1 VPLDLPTE
9 ATAPAASTTAT
20 ARGPL
25 ARPGRATTA
34 TAAAPTPA
42 DASVAAATST
52 AATSTASAPATLEA
66 LVAELT
72 TAEKVSLVVGAGLWA
87 TTAIPRI
94 GLRAMH
100 LSDGPAG
107 VRGVAEDGTE
117 TAASFP
123 APSALAATW
132 DVDLADEVG
141 RAFAAE
147 ARRHGVDLVL
157 APQVNLQR
165 TPVGG
170 RHFECY
176 SEDPELTSRIAVHV
190 VRAAQDRGVG
200 MCVKHFVANDS
211 ETERT
216 TYLSRVDERT
226 LREVYLA
233 PFERLVDEARA
244 WSVMG
249 AYSGVDDGDVAAPVL
264 EHAPLLTG
272 VLKDEWGFDGVV
284 VSDWVAT
291 NSVEA
296 AAEGG
301 LDLQMPGPDGAWG
314 DGLLAAVEAGTV
326 GAAVLDDKVLRMLRL
341 AQRVGALEGFAPEG
355 AERAAVADVDVAAAL
370 RELVARSM
378 VVLRDD
384 AHALPVV
391 PRGASDA
398 DDPPCA
404 AAPVRRVALLGPN
417 AVAPFVQ
424 GGGSSYVRPDRTVD
438 LAASVAAAFGGAQVD
453 VLAGAVSRIVPPA
466 LDLAARA
473 TTPAGRPGALME
485 LLDEHGTV
493 IEASDATAWDGW
505 LRDVPEHAVA
515 LRIRATVRLD
525 EPGRHEVGVGTV
537 GRHRIVVDGQVLSTS
552 DRVVG
557 EDVILD
563 SSVNQPAPAFLTV
576 AVAAPRTVEIDAT
589 VQAAHPVG
597 YRSFARADLVH
608 RLPGASPDALLADAV
623 AVAARADLAVVVV
636 GTNEEIESEGY
647 DRTSLALPGTQD
659 ELVRAVLAAN
669 PRTVVVVN
677 AGAPVVLPWL
687 DEAPTVLWSWL
698 GGQEWADA
706 LGDVLTGVTEPS
718 GRLPWTLPADEADV
732 PVPHAVPAGGV
743 IDYVEGVHV
752 GYRSW
757 LRLARTPAAPF
768 GHGLGWTS
776 WSYED
781 VTATADETG
790 GVDLDVTLVND
801 GPRAGRE
808 VVQVYVE
815 PPVQSPAGDRPVRW
829 LGAFAV
835 VDAEAGARTTVRVRL
850 DARAFRTWDTAR
862 HGWVTPAGTYPIR
875 VGRSLTDLRLT
886 VGVDVA
892 SSSSGPGGSHT

>member
-1 VPLDLPTE
+1 MPLDLPTE

-20 ARGPL
+20 ARPS
-25 ARPGRATTA
+25 ADADPRPAA
-34 TAAAPTPA
+34 ADAQPAAAPDVT
-42 DASVAAATST
+42 DVVGASRRGAVRPRS
-52 AATSTASAPATLEA
+52 LEA

-72 TAEKVSLVVGAGLWA
+72 DAEKVSLVVGAGLWA

-107 VRGVAEDGTE
+107 VRGVSEDGVE
-117 TAASFP
+117 TSASFP
-123 APSALAATW
+123 APSALSATW
-132 DVDLADEVG
+132 DVRLADEVG

-147 ARRHGVDLVL
+147 ARRHGVDVVL

-190 VRAAQDRGVG
+190 VKAAQDRGVG

-249 AYSGVDDGDVAAPVL
+249 AYSGVDDGAVAAPVL
-264 EHAPLLTG
+264 EHAPLLQG

-291 NSVEA
+291 NSVVE

-301 LDLQMPGPDGAWG
+301 LDLQMPGPDGPWG
-314 DGLLAAVEAGTV
+314 EGLLAAVEAGTV
-326 GAAVLDDKVLRMLRL
+326 SAAVLDDKVLRVLRM
-341 AQRVGALEGFAPEG
+341 AQRVGALDGFAPEG
-355 AERAAVADVDVAAAL
+355 AERDDVASIDVAATL

-384 AHALPVV
+384 AQALPVL
-391 PRGASDA
+391 
-398 DDPPCA
+398 A
-404 AAPVRRVALLGPN
+404 AADGDARRIALLGPN

-424 GGGSSYVRPDRTVD
+424 GGGSSYVRPDRT
-438 LAASVAAAFGGAQVD
+438 ASLPDAIAAAFGGAQVD
-453 VLAGAVSRIVPPA
+453 LRAGAVSRFVPPA
-466 LDLAARA
+466 LDLVSRCS
-473 TTPAGRPGALME
+473 TPDGRPGALME
-485 LLDEHGTV
+485 LLDADGAVVEGGDVT
-493 IEASDATAWDGW
+493 SWDGW
-505 LRDVPEHAVA
+505 RRDVPEHAVA
-515 LRIRATVRLD
+515 LRIRTTVRLD

-537 GRHRIVVDGQVLSTS
+537 GRHRIVVDGQVVSTG

-563 SSVNQPAPAFLTV
+563 SSVNQPVPALLTID
-576 AVAAPRTVEIDAT
+576 ATEPRTVEIDAT

-608 RLPGASPDALLADAV
+608 RLPGATPDELLADAV
-623 AVAARADLAVVVV
+623 AVARDADLAIVVV

-732 PVPHAVPAGGV
+732 PVPHAVPADGV
-743 IDYVEGVHV
+743 VEYHEGVHV

-757 LRLARTPAAPF
+757 LRLGRTPAAPF
-768 GHGLGWTS
+768 GHGLGWTT
-776 WSYED
+776 WSYEH
-781 VTATADETG
+781 VVVAGTG
-790 GVDLDVTLVND
+790 EHGVDLDVTLVND

-815 PPVQSPAGDRPVRW
+815 PPAQSPVGDRPVRW

-835 VDAEAGARTTVRVRL
+835 VDAEAGARTTVRVRV
-850 DARAFRTWDTAR
+850 DARAFRTWDTTR

-875 VGRSLTDLRLT
+875 VGRSSDDLRL
-886 VGVDVA
+886 VVDVDPA
-892 SSSSGPGGSHT
+892 SPPSGPGVSPA

>member
-1 VPLDLPTE
+1 MPLDLPTQ
-9 ATAPAASTTAT
+9 ATTPDESTTSPAG
-20 ARGPL
+20 AAL
-25 ARPGRATTA
+25 
-34 TAAAPTPA
+34 AAPVRGSA
-42 DASVAAATST
+42 DAAATGDPR
-52 AATSTASAPATLEA
+52 AAAASPVPASVEA
-66 LVAELT
+66 LLGRLT
-72 TAEKVSLVVGAGLWA
+72 TAEKVALVVGAGLWA
-87 TTAIPRI
+87 TTAIPHI

-107 VRGVAEDGTE
+107 VRGVAEDAVE
-117 TAASFP
+117 TSASFP

-147 ARRHGVDLVL
+147 ARRHGVDVVL

-249 AYSGVDDGDVAAPVL
+249 AYSGVDDGAVAAPVL
-264 EHAPLLTG
+264 EHAPLLTD

-291 NSVEA
+291 NSVAA

-301 LDLQMPGPDGAWG
+301 LDLQMPGPDGPWG
-314 DGLLAAVEAGTV
+314 DGLLAAVEDGTV
-326 GAAVLDDKVLRMLRL
+326 SEALLDDKVLRLLRL
-341 AQRVGALEGFAPEG
+341 AQRVGALEGLEPAG
-355 AERAAVADVDVAAAL
+355 AERADVASPDVAATL

-384 AHALPVV
+384 AHALPVA
-391 PRGASDA
+391 G
-398 DDPPCA
+398 
-404 AAPVRRVALLGPN
+404 PVRRIALLGPN

-424 GGGSSYVRPDRTVD
+424 GGGSSYVRPDRTAD
-438 LAASVAAAFGGAQVD
+438 LPESLAAAFGGAQVD
-453 VLAGAVSRIVPPA
+453 VRAGAVSRLVPPA
-466 LDLAARA
+466 LDLAGRC
-473 TTPAGRPGALME
+473 TTPDGRPGALME
-485 LLDEHGTV
+485 LLDASGAVIDAADVTV
-493 IEASDATAWDGW
+493 WDGW
-505 LRDVPEHAVA
+505 RRDVPEHAVA
-515 LRIRATVRLD
+515 LRIRTAVRLD
-525 EPGRHEVGVGTV
+525 EAGRHEVGVGTV
-537 GRHRIVVDGQVLSTS
+537 GRHRIVVDGQVVSTG

-563 SSVNQPAPAFLTV
+563 SSVNQPVPAVL
-576 AVAAPRTVEIDAT
+576 AVDVTEPRTVEIDAT
-589 VQAAHPVG
+589 IQAAHPVG

-608 RLPGASPDALLADAV
+608 RLPGATPRELLADAV
-623 AVAARADLAVVVV
+623 RVAAQADLAVVVV

-659 ELVRAVLAAN
+659 ELVRAVLAVN

-687 DEAPTVLWSWL
+687 DDAPTVLWAWL

-706 LGDVLTGVTEPS
+706 LGDVLSGATEPS
-718 GRLPWTLPADEADV
+718 GRLPWTLPAREEDV
-732 PVPHAVPAGGV
+732 PVPHAVPVDGV
-743 IDYVEGVHV
+743 VDYTEGVHV

-757 LRLARTPAAPF
+757 LRLGRTPAAPF

-776 WSYED
+776 WSYEQVVAHPGED
-781 VTATADETG
+781 

-815 PPVQSPAGDRPVRW
+815 PPAQSPAGDRPVRW

-875 VGRSLTDLRLT
+875 VGRSLTDLRLS
-886 VGVDVA
+886 VGVDP
-892 SSSSGPGGSHT
+892 SSSPGPGGSPS